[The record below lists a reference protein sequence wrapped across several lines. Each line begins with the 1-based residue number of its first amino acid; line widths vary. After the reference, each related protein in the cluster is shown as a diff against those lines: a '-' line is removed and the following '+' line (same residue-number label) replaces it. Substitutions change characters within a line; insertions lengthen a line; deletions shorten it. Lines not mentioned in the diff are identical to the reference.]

1 MPKTTPETAEAPA
14 DLTASLHRARAR
26 EIVERHTTYAALG
39 CVLPLPLIELATLW
53 AVVFEMCRSLA
64 AHYQVPL
71 SAMRTRAVVIPLVCA
86 LVPTGAG
93 HLTAMALSKLL
104 VPGANMLGFAAA
116 TMSAAALTRL
126 AGFALIAQFE
136 SADASLPMDL
146 AAWRVRLATV
156 AV

>member
-1 MPKTTPETAEAPA
+1 MSKTTPETAATPA

-39 CVLPLPLIELATLW
+39 CVLPLPLVELATLG

-71 SAMRTRAVVIPLVCA
+71 SAIRIRAIVIPLVCA

-93 HLTAMALSKLL
+93 HLTAMALSKLF

-126 AGFALIAQFE
+126 AGLALVTQFE
-136 SADASLPMDL
+136 SADAPLPITL
-146 AAWRVRLATV
+146 AAWRVRLAAV
-156 AV
+156 AA